1 MKNRWH
7 IVVLVLFVVCF
18 LYDVI
23 VWGSVDLL
31 PVVGSGIADS
41 AAREAPLAATYI
53 AIGRRLDAAM
63 PSLGAFGRDRLTEA
77 FGDGFERIR
86 ADPTVAMD
94 LMFGTTWNAAHS
106 ALKLAYWAAPLLL
119 VVAIVLLARRPKAIR
134 TVGRR

>member
-7 IVVLVLFVVCF
+7 VVALVLFVVCF
-18 LYDVI
+18 LYDVV

-31 PVVGSGIADS
+31 GAPGSGIADS

-53 AIGRRLDAAM
+53 AIGRAIDGAV
-63 PSLGAFGRDRLTEA
+63 PSLGEFGRDRITEA

-94 LMFGTTWNAAHS
+94 LIFGTTWNTAHS

-119 VVAIVLLARRPKAIR
+119 LITIVLFARRTKAVKTI
-134 TVGRR
+134 GR